1 MTTVQS
7 GKAQKELKI
16 YNSNIRQKWNRKKIF
31 IYMSRV
37 AEVFFIFFYL
47 RVKDIQQGVIC
58 KQSMEQV

>member
-1 MTTVQS
+1 MTTAQS

-16 YNSNIRQKWNRKKIF
+16 YNSNMRQKWNRKKNIYIHEQGCCF
-31 IYMSRV
+31 I
-37 AEVFFIFFYL
+37 FIFFCL